1 MQLLTGL
8 AVLFLSVPWGYF
20 ADTYGRRPLLLL
32 LTIGFWAKAAWIMLV
47 LSLWKVLPLELA
59 WLGSL
64 STFIGGGSSVANA
77 MVFTVVSDVIPEA
90 GR

>member
-1 MQLLTGL
+1 MLTL
-8 AVLFLSVPWGYF
+8 HSVLFLSVPWGYF

-32 LTIGFWAKAAWIMLV
+32 LTIGFWFKAAWIELV
-47 LSLWKVLPLELA
+47 LALWQVLPLELV

-64 STFIGGGSSVANA
+64 STFVGGGSSVANA